1 MNRNLQ
7 KTAERYESYRLRMKE
22 PAGQITLEEL
32 AEQVRMLEG
41 EEFILSV
48 PLGKGGHG
56 GQ

>member
-1 MNRNLQ
+1 
-7 KTAERYESYRLRMKE
+7 MKE